1 MRRSRAPSMQRGGL
15 VRRVAPPGSTA
26 AGIATPAPVAAVV
39 TTGPPGAT
47 PRPLPART
55 AAAGL
60 QPASVAISIARRSLS
75 GPRGGSLAAAN
86 GTEEPTVK
94 GEARPIVAP
103 VRKSATA
110 EGLTGGDPEDAVYFK
125 VMYTKRSK
133 KKHKSYLDGFLVL
146 KGDRFATLYG
156 DAGAAVAKSSHGKLG
171 GLKPGNTLEVGS
183 WEVEVDVPIA
193 ADDFVSG
200 RVFLAAPLPSAPSG
214 TGTAARVGRAQPPA
228 LKRFKSP
235 TIPVVR
241 MSAAQAA
248 ATPTYDPSHPS
259 TFLIAAGVRADPRN
273 AESPYVLAPV
283 VMDPYLGKS
292 LRPHQREG
300 IRFLYKCV
308 TGDTGVPG
316 GGHGAIL
323 ADSMGLGKSLQAL
336 SLLWTV
342 LKQRGPLVRKAI
354 IVCPASLVSNWVK
367 EVTKWLGPERLKP
380 VAVQSGSGGGSG
392 TSAFGT
398 NMALGDFV
406 HGNRPLLII
415 SYDML
420 RVHVESINA
429 GKGCGLLVCDEGH
442 RLKASGGNKTIAA
455 LSALR
460 CNRRV
465 ILTGTPVQ
473 NDLEEFFAMCSFVN
487 PACLGSLQSFR
498 SVFAAPI
505 LASRDASAGPEER
518 ALGRARALELSRVT
532 RLFVL
537 RRTAATLEEFL
548 PPKCET
554 TIFCRLAPSQ
564 AAMYAT
570 ECGRGVRD
578 LSRQRGFGA
587 ALSTIM
593 TLRKLCAHP
602 ILVSTGDHEEDG
614 EDAGDGHPGAHTNWK
629 TVKVS
634 EAESGKLNVALA
646 ILDAVYASSS
656 GREKTVLVSNFTRN
670 LDLFESL
677 FIERDIPFLRLD
689 GSTPAATRGSIV
701 DHFNRRRVASKTNTD
716 EDEGDDVAVLLLSAK
731 AGGVGLN
738 LIGANHLIL
747 FDPDWN
753 PATDHQSMGRVWR
766 DGQKLRVNIY
776 RLISTGT
783 IEEKIL
789 QRQLFKGELQSV
801 MDAGDSDGG
810 GRSSED
816 GGKMGGSEGGRHN
829 FSVEELRELFNYT
842 GDDTVCDTL
851 TVLESGRGGSASI
864 LSGPLLSYRES
875 GGDPPNALLKA
886 VKEATGDTLSYLFFT
901 ESGRGTSH
909 PHPVATERAVAAGR
923 ASCGGE
929 DDAADLLVASGVA
942 DVDVSASATRS
953 MEDGVVDGAVGD
965 NIEADDLVLD
975 VDAHPTRTRHR
986 PRRIASTSSDD
997 SDERYD
1003 GHRDQTGKDELT
1015 PVSLPPSGITSTTEA
1030 YEGDAGIGDAGIG
1043 DAGIGDAGIG
1053 DAGSD
1058 ACPSAPSSSPART
1071 SGRARRHHVA
1081 AVAPTIGDGS
1091 CGGSTDGSNAYFDWE
1106 AALAEDEAD

>member
-1 MRRSRAPSMQRGGL
+1 MGVPRGANVAAARSREGA
-15 VRRVAPPGSTA
+15 TA
-26 AGIATPAPVAAVV
+26 AV
-39 TTGPPGAT
+39 
-47 PRPLPART
+47 R
-55 AAAGL
+55 
-60 QPASVAISIARRSLS
+60 
-75 GPRGGSLAAAN
+75 
-86 GTEEPTVK
+86 
-94 GEARPIVAP
+94 GEARPTVTPACGGVAA
-103 VRKSATA
+103 VGVAA
-110 EGLTGGDPEDAVYFK
+110 DDPEAVDYFK
-125 VMYTKRSK
+125 VMYAKRSK

-146 KGDRFATLYG
+146 KSDRFSTLYG

-171 GLKPGNTLEVGS
+171 GLKSGNTLEVGS
-183 WEVEVDVPIA
+183 WEVEVDVPIP

-200 RVFLAAPLPSAPSG
+200 RVFLAAPTPSAPSG
-214 TGTAARVGRAQPPA
+214 TGAPANVGRAHPPA

-241 MSAAQAA
+241 VSAAQAA
-248 ATPTYDPSHPS
+248 ATPTYDPTHPS
-259 TFLIAAGVRADPRN
+259 TFLVAPGVRSNPRD
-273 AESPYVLAPV
+273 AESPFVLAPV

-308 TGDTGVPG
+308 TGGAGVPG

-380 VAVQSGSGGGSG
+380 VAVQSGGGGGSG

-429 GKGCGLLVCDEGH
+429 GRGCGLLVCDEGH

-505 LASRDASAGPEER
+505 LASRDASAGTEER

-554 TIFCRLAPSQ
+554 TVFCRLAPAQ
-564 AAMYAT
+564 AALYAA

-593 TLRKLCAHP
+593 TLRKVCAHP
-602 ILVSTGDHEEDG
+602 MLVSTTGDGDGG
-614 EDAGDGHPGAHTNWK
+614 EDDDDGRPAADTNWK
-629 TVKVS
+629 TAEVS
-634 EAESGKLNVALA
+634 EAESGKLHAALA
-646 ILDAVYASSS
+646 ILDAVHASSG

-677 FIERDIPFLRLD
+677 FMERDIPFLRLD
-689 GSTPAATRGSIV
+689 GSTPAATRGGIV
-701 DHFNRRRVASKTNTD
+701 DHFNRRRVVSKSTTE
-716 EDEGDDVAVLLLSAK
+716 EDAGEDIAVLLLSAK

-801 MDAGDSDGG
+801 MDAGEADGG
-810 GRSSED
+810 GRSSGD
-816 GGKMGGSEGGRHN
+816 GGQAGGGDGGRHN
-829 FSVEELRELFNYT
+829 FSVEELRELFRYT
-842 GDDTVCDTL
+842 GDDTACDTL
-851 TVLESGRGGSASI
+851 SVLESGRGGSAAV
-864 LSGPLLSYRES
+864 LSAALLSYRES
-875 GGDPPNALLKA
+875 GGEPPNAILKA
-886 VKEATGDTLSYLFFT
+886 VKEATGDTLSYLFYT
-901 ESGRGTSH
+901 ESGRGTTRPS
-909 PHPVATERAVAAGR
+909 PAVTAVAAGAR
-923 ASCGGE
+923 GTCGRE

-942 DVDVSASATRS
+942 DVDVCASV
-953 MEDGVVDGAVGD
+953 EDVDDYARKD
-965 NIEADDLVLD
+965 DAEADGLLPNVR
-975 VDAHPTRTRHR
+975 ARPTRTRKR
-986 PRRIASTSSDD
+986 PRRVAGTSSDD
-997 SDERYD
+997 SDECCD
-1003 GHRDQTGKDELT
+1003 GSHDSAGGGAST
-1015 PVSLPPSGITSTTEA
+1015 PISLPRSGVSSTTGTDV
-1030 YEGDAGIGDAGIG
+1030 GDADIV
-1043 DAGIGDAGIG
+1043 

-1058 ACPSAPSSSPART
+1058 APPSESSTPPART
-1071 SGRARRHHVA
+1071 SGRARGRRVA
-1081 AVAPTIGDGS
+1081 AVVHNYGDASNSGS
-1091 CGGSTDGSNAYFDWE
+1091 DDGADKGFDWE

>member
-1 MRRSRAPSMQRGGL
+1 M
-15 VRRVAPPGSTA
+15 
-26 AGIATPAPVAAVV
+26 AAVTGGASPTV
-39 TTGPPGAT
+39 TPVRGSASAVGAT
-47 PRPLPART
+47 AD
-55 AAAGL
+55 
-60 QPASVAISIARRSLS
+60 
-75 GPRGGSLAAAN
+75 
-86 GTEEPTVK
+86 
-94 GEARPIVAP
+94 
-103 VRKSATA
+103 
-110 EGLTGGDPEDAVYFK
+110 DPEAVDYFK
-125 VMYTKRSK
+125 VMYAKRSK
-133 KKHKSYLDGFLVL
+133 KKHKSFLDGFLVL
-146 KGDRFATLYG
+146 KSDRFATLYG
-156 DAGAAVAKSSHGKLG
+156 DAGAVVAKSSHGKLG

-183 WEVEVDVPIA
+183 WEVEVDVPIPA
-193 ADDFVSG
+193 NDFVSG
-200 RVFLAAPLPSAPSG
+200 RVFLAAPTPSAPSG
-214 TGTAARVGRAQPPA
+214 TGAASNVGRAQPPA

-241 MSAAQAA
+241 VSAAQAA
-248 ATPTYDPSHPS
+248 ATPTYDPTHPN
-259 TFLIAAGVRADPRN
+259 TFLIAPGVHADPKD

-300 IRFLYKCV
+300 ICFLYKCV
-308 TGDTGVPG
+308 TGGAGVPG

-380 VAVQSGSGGGSG
+380 VAVQSGGGGGSG

-420 RVHVESINA
+420 RVHAESINA
-429 GKGCGLLVCDEGH
+429 GRGCGLLVCDEGH

-537 RRTAATLEEFL
+537 RRTSATLEEFL

-554 TIFCRLAPSQ
+554 TIFCRLAPVQ

-570 ECGRGVRD
+570 ECSRGVRD

-593 TLRKLCAHP
+593 TLRKVCAHP
-602 ILVSTGDHEEDG
+602 MLVSTGGDGDDG
-614 EDAGDGHPGAHTNWK
+614 EAANDNRPAADTNWK
-629 TVKVS
+629 AVNVS
-634 EAESGKLNVALA
+634 EAESGKLNAALA
-646 ILDAVYASSS
+646 ILDAVYASSG

-677 FIERDIPFLRLD
+677 FMERDIPFLRLD
-689 GSTPAATRGSIV
+689 GSTPAATRGGIV
-701 DHFNRRRVASKTNTD
+701 DHFNRRRVASKNTTD
-716 EDEGDDVAVLLLSAK
+716 DDAGEDIAVLLLSAK

-801 MDAGDSDGG
+801 MDAGDEDGG
-810 GRSSED
+810 GRSSGD
-816 GGKMGGSEGGRHN
+816 GGKVGGGDGGRHN
-829 FSVEELRELFNYT
+829 FSVEELRELFRYN
-842 GDDTVCDTL
+842 GDDTACDTL
-851 TVLESGRGGSASI
+851 SVLESGRGGNAAVLSA
-864 LSGPLLSYRES
+864 PLLSYRES
-875 GGDPPNALLKA
+875 GGEPPNALLRA
-886 VKEATGDTLSYLFFT
+886 VKEATGDTLSYLFYS
-901 ESGRGTSH
+901 ESGRCTSR
-909 PHPVATERAVAAGR
+909 PRPAAIGEVVVAGGAG
-923 ASCGGE
+923 GGE
-929 DDAADLLVASGVA
+929 DDAVDLLVASGVA
-942 DVDVSASATRS
+942 HVDVSAT
-953 MEDGVVDGAVGD
+953 GVPTVDRMDA
-965 NIEADDLVLD
+965 EPDDLSCPR
-975 VDAHPTRTRHR
+975 PTRTRKR
-986 PRRIASTSSDD
+986 PRHVAGTSSDE
-997 SDERYD
+997 SDERRNGSSD
-1003 GHRDQTGKDELT
+1003 RAGEAMSA
-1015 PVSLPPSGITSTTEA
+1015 PVSLPSSAVAPSTEA
-1030 YEGDAGIGDAGIG
+1030 EVGDADVGDVSSGVL
-1043 DAGIGDAGIG
+1043 
-1053 DAGSD
+1053 
-1058 ACPSAPSSSPART
+1058 PSAPSPART
-1071 SGRARRHHVA
+1071 SGRARGRRGA
-1081 AVAPTIGDGS
+1081 ASAPNYGGASSDGS
-1091 CGGSTDGSNAYFDWE
+1091 AGDSEDGFDWE
-1106 AALAEDEAD
+1106 AALAEDEGD